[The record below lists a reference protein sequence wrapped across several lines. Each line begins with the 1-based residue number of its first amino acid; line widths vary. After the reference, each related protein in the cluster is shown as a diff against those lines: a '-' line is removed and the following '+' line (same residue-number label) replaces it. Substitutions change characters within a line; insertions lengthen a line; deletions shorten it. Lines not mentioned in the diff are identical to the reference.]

1 MVRPASREIARA
13 AVQAELSLAA
23 YELVVEKGY
32 GNVTLDDMAAAGGVS
47 RSTFLRYFHTKDQA
61 ILVALK
67 AYVERMADALRA
79 RPREED
85 DWSALRSAIESFI
98 VPIYTLNPAG
108 AQALSRLALFTR
120 ALSGAHLDIADWRAP
135 LTHALAERHGA
146 ADPIPIGLAVKVAAA
161 LDCMGLAV
169 SHWVAVD
176 GEADLV
182 ELLREGFA
190 ALSGDDARA
199 AQRPRA
205 EREPSARPAAS
216 PGPAS
221 SSRRSRRSWPGCR
234 RVSSPGPG
242 RERPRTAPR

>member
-1 MVRPASREIARA
+1 MSSSGAPAVRPASREIARA

-47 RSTFLRYFHTKDQA
+47 RSTFLRYFRTKDQA

-85 DWSALRSAIESFI
+85 DWSALRSAIESFV

-135 LTHALAERHGA
+135 LTHALAQRHGVA
-146 ADPIPIGLAVKVAAA
+146 EPVPIGLSVKVAAA

-176 GEADLV
+176 GEADLL

-190 ALSGDDARA
+190 ALSGDDART
-199 AQRPRA
+199 
-205 EREPSARPAAS
+205 
-216 PGPAS
+216 G
-221 SSRRSRRSWPGCR
+221 G
-234 RVSSPGPG
+234 
-242 RERPRTAPR
+242 